1 MNTSST
7 SSPLNTNAALGK
19 SAVHA
24 AGEYGKAAGPLN
36 TDAALGKSAPLKLSL
51 DPEQLASCTACGM
64 CLPHCPT
71 YRVTGEEAASPR
83 GRLALMS
90 AVQKS
95 GVAEPSFA
103 AHMELCV
110 LCRGCET
117 ACPAGVP
124 FGHLME
130 QTREALTEQSV
141 KTKHFRQPRKF
152 FQRKTENK
160 SSKHQQKHP
169 RSSSPLWLHFGYKL
183 LPHRRLLRSAVAM
196 GAVAQRLRLAPKK
209 LNLPAI
215 PLRQGKLR
223 PSGDPSRESSSLG
236 SIIGSGKSDI
246 SEDDT
251 SRSSPSSNSNVG
263 ESDTSSG
270 NTSSDKGTV
279 WLFTGCIMDAAMR
292 DVHHASQ
299 KVIEAAGTK
308 VSFPGNKANCCGSLH
323 RHAGLAKDA
332 AKLAHR
338 TIAAFPG
345 NAPILVNSAGCGAVL
360 KDYGNILG
368 TEEARQFSSRVKDIH
383 EWLAGQPAESPL
395 AIAKSPSAPTANSD
409 TTTASDIVAPQPVE
423 EPITTPASHSSTEAS
438 KPCVAK
444 PKVAILDPCHL
455 RHAQGVH
462 NSVRDALQPFAEIA
476 ELDDQGMCCGAGGA
490 YSFTHPELAA
500 AIRNRKIEAIQRSG
514 ATQVAAANPGCI
526 LHLQK
531 PLQALGIDIIHPV
544 EIIRDHLQR

>member
-7 SSPLNTNAALGK
+7 SSPLNTALGK

-24 AGEYGKAAGPLN
+24 AGEDGKAAVPLN
-36 TDAALGKSAPLKLSL
+36 TEAALGKSAPLKLSL

-130 QTREALTEQSV
+130 QTKEALTEQSV

-160 SSKHQQKHP
+160 SQREQSHSTP
-169 RSSSPLWLHFGYKL
+169 PLWLRFGYKL

-196 GAVAQRLRLAPKK
+196 GAVAQRLHLVPKK

-223 PSGDPSRESSSLG
+223 PSSNLSREISSLG

-263 ESDTSSG
+263 KSDTSSG

-299 KVIEAAGTK
+299 KVVEATGTK

-323 RHAGLAKDA
+323 RHAGLAEDA
-332 AKLAHR
+332 IKLARR

-345 NAPILVNSAGCGAVL
+345 DSPILVNSAGCGAVL

-368 TEEARQFSSRVKDIH
+368 TEEARQFSGRVKDIH

-395 AIAKSPSAPTANSD
+395 AIAK
-409 TTTASDIVAPQPVE
+409 
-423 EPITTPASHSSTEAS
+423 H
-438 KPCVAK
+438 
-444 PKVAILDPCHL
+444 KVAILDPCHL

-462 NSVRDALQPFAEIA
+462 NSVRDALQPYAEIA

-490 YSFTHPELAA
+490 YSFTHPELAT

-531 PLQALGIDIIHPV
+531 PLQTLGIDIIHPV

>member
-1 MNTSST
+1 MSTSST
-7 SSPLNTNAALGK
+7 SSSLNTKAEAGK
-19 SAVHA
+19 
-24 AGEYGKAAGPLN
+24 P
-36 TDAALGKSAPLKLSL
+36 APLMLGL

-103 AHMELCV
+103 THMELCV

-130 QTREALTEQSV
+130 QTREALTKQSAT
-141 KTKHFRQPRKF
+141 TKP
-152 FQRKTENK
+152 
-160 SSKHQQKHP
+160 
-169 RSSSPLWLHFGYKL
+169 SSPLWLRFGYKL

-196 GAVAQRLRLAPKK
+196 GAVAQRLRLVPKK

-223 PSGDPSRESSSLG
+223 
-236 SIIGSGKSDI
+236 
-246 SEDDT
+246 
-251 SRSSPSSNSNVG
+251 
-263 ESDTSSG
+263 SSG
-270 NTSSDKGTV
+270 EPANDGDNTV

-299 KVIEAAGTK
+299 RVIEATGTK
-308 VSFPGNKANCCGSLH
+308 VGFPGNKANCCGSLH

-332 AKLAHR
+332 AKLARR
-338 TIAAFPG
+338 TMQAFPG

-360 KDYGNILG
+360 KDYDNILQ
-368 TEEARQFSSRVKDIH
+368 TAEARHFSTRIKDIH
-383 EWLAGQPAESPL
+383 EWLTEQSSAVSPAATFS
-395 AIAKSPSAPTANSD
+395 TA
-409 TTTASDIVAPQPVE
+409 AE
-423 EPITTPASHSSTEAS
+423 TPP
-438 KPCVAK
+438 KPR
-444 PKVAILDPCHL
+444 VAILDPCHL
-455 RHAQGVH
+455 RHAQGAH
-462 NSVRDALQPFAEIA
+462 NSVREALSPYAEIV

-490 YSFTHPELAA
+490 YAITHPETAI
-500 AIRNRKIEAIQRSG
+500 AIRTRKIETIQRSG
-514 ATQVAAANPGCI
+514 ATQIAAANPGCI
-526 LHLQK
+526 LHLQN
-531 PLQALGIDIIHPV
+531 PLQTLDITIAHPAK
-544 EIIRDHLQR
+544 IIATQI

>member
-1 MNTSST
+1 MNISST
-7 SSPLNTNAALGK
+7 SSSLNTDAALGK

-24 AGEYGKAAGPLN
+24 AGEYDNAAGPLN
-36 TDAALGKSAPLKLSL
+36 TDAALGKSAPLKLNL
-51 DPEQLASCTACGM
+51 NPEQLASCTACGM

-130 QTREALTEQSV
+130 QTREALAEQSV
-141 KTKHFRQPRKF
+141 KTKTSRQPRQF
-152 FQRKTENK
+152 FQRKTANK
-160 SSKHQQKHP
+160 NNEHQRERP
-169 RSSSPLWLHFGYKL
+169 NSSSPLWLRFGYKL
-183 LPHRRLLRSAVAM
+183 LPHRRLLRSAVAV
-196 GAVAQRLRLAPKK
+196 GAVAQRLRLVPKK

-223 PSGDPSRESSSLG
+223 PSGDPSRESG
-236 SIIGSGKSDI
+236 
-246 SEDDT
+246 
-251 SRSSPSSNSNVG
+251 NSNLG
-263 ESDTSSG
+263 KNEPSHISP
-270 NTSSDKGTV
+270 NSSDCAV

-292 DVHHASQ
+292 DVHRSSQ
-299 KVIEAAGTK
+299 QVIEATGAK
-308 VSFPGNKANCCGSLH
+308 VGLPSGQANCCGSLH
-323 RHAGLAKDA
+323 RHAGLTKDA
-332 AKLAHR
+332 TKLARR

-345 NAPILVNSAGCGAVL
+345 NASILVNSAGCGAVL
-360 KDYGNILG
+360 KDYGDILG
-368 TEEARQFSSRVKDIH
+368 TEEAHKFSARVKDIH
-383 EWLAGQPAESPL
+383 EWLAEHELTRVKTETS
-395 AIAKSPSAPTANSD
+395 TASKATSD
-409 TTTASDIVAPQPVE
+409 TTADSETVDPQPAAS
-423 EPITTPASHSSTEAS
+423 PSTTSASPPSTAAS
-438 KPCVAK
+438 KPLVAK
-444 PKVAILDPCHL
+444 PRVAILDPCHL
-455 RHAQGVH
+455 RHAQGKH
-462 NSVRDALQPFAEIA
+462 NSVREALQPFAEIA

-490 YSFTHPELAA
+490 YSFTHPEIAI
-500 AIRNRKIEAIQRSG
+500 AIRSRKIEAIQRSG

-531 PLQALGIDIIHPV
+531 PLQALGISIVHPV
-544 EIIRDHLQR
+544 EIISDHL

>member
-1 MNTSST
+1 M
-7 SSPLNTNAALGK
+7 
-19 SAVHA
+19 
-24 AGEYGKAAGPLN
+24 
-36 TDAALGKSAPLKLSL
+36 
-51 DPEQLASCTACGM
+51 
-64 CLPHCPT
+64 
-71 YRVTGEEAASPR
+71 
-83 GRLALMS
+83 MS

-103 AHMELCV
+103 SHMELCV

-141 KTKHFRQPRKF
+141 NTKPFRQPRKF
-152 FQRKTENK
+152 FQRKTENERT
-160 SSKHQQKHP
+160 KHQQKQTH
-169 RSSSPLWLHFGYKL
+169 SSSPIWLRFGYKL

-196 GAVAQRLRLAPKK
+196 GAVAQRLRLVPKK

-223 PSGDPSRESSSLG
+223 PSGNPSRKSSRPNST
-236 SIIGSGKSDI
+236 IGSGNNNIGKSDP
-246 SEDDT
+246 
-251 SRSSPSSNSNVG
+251 SRSSP
-263 ESDTSSG
+263 
-270 NTSSDKGTV
+270 SSDKGTV

-299 KVIEAAGTK
+299 KVLEATGTK
-308 VSFPGNKANCCGSLH
+308 VSFPNSKANCCGSLH

-332 AKLAHR
+332 AKLARR
-338 TIAAFPG
+338 TITAFPG
-345 NAPILVNSAGCGAVL
+345 DAPILVNSAGCGAVL
-360 KDYGNILG
+360 KDYGNTLQ
-368 TEEARQFSSRVKDIH
+368 TEEARKFSSRVKDIH
-383 EWLAGQPAESPL
+383 EWLSGHELPQVMTETSTASTVTSDVATASETVASQPAASP
-395 AIAKSPSAPTANSD
+395 AN
-409 TTTASDIVAPQPVE
+409 TTAL
-423 EPITTPASHSSTEAS
+423 HSSTAAS
-438 KPCVAK
+438 KPYVTK
-444 PKVAILDPCHL
+444 PKVAVLDPCHL

-462 NSVRDALQPFAEIA
+462 NSVRETLQPYAEIA

-490 YSFTHPELAA
+490 YSFTHPDVAT

-531 PLQALGIDIIHPV
+531 PLQALGISIIHPV
-544 EIIRDHLQR
+544 EIIGDHI

>member
-1 MNTSST
+1 MSISST
-7 SSPLNTNAALGK
+7 SSPRK
-19 SAVHA
+19 Q
-24 AGEYGKAAGPLN
+24 GKAANPKARGEDARDIFSTLN
-36 TDAALGKSAPLKLSL
+36 TKPETGKSAPLTLSL

-130 QTREALTEQSV
+130 QTREALTEQPV
-141 KTKHFRQPRKF
+141 KTKPSRRPRKF

-160 SSKHQQKHP
+160 LQRERHP
-169 RSSSPLWLHFGYKL
+169 SFSPLWLRVGYKL

-196 GAVAQRLRLAPKK
+196 GAVAQRLRLVPKK
-209 LNLPAI
+209 LNLPTL

-223 PSGDPSRESSSLG
+223 PSGDPSR
-236 SIIGSGKSDI
+236 
-246 SEDDT
+246 
-251 SRSSPSSNSNVG
+251 SSPNSTIGKGNSNIG
-263 ESDTSSG
+263 ESDPSSSNLESG
-270 NTSSDKGTV
+270 SSSIDSDKGTV

-299 KVIEAAGTK
+299 KVIEATGTK
-308 VSFPGNKANCCGSLH
+308 VGFPDSQANCCGSLH
-323 RHAGLAKDA
+323 RHAGLTKDA
-332 AKLAHR
+332 AKLARR

-360 KDYGNILG
+360 KDYGNILR
-368 TEEARQFSSRVKDIH
+368 TEEARHFSTRIKDIH
-383 EWLAGQPAESPL
+383 EWLAAQP
-395 AIAKSPSAPTANSD
+395 
-409 TTTASDIVAPQPVE
+409 
-423 EPITTPASHSSTEAS
+423 SSTVDP
-438 KPCVAK
+438 KPFSTK
-444 PKVAILDPCHL
+444 PRVAILDPCHL
-455 RHAQGVH
+455 RHAQGNH
-462 NSVRDALQPFAEIA
+462 NSVREALRPYAEII

-490 YSFTHPELAA
+490 YSLTHPEIAT
-500 AIRNRKIEAIQRSG
+500 AIRTRKIEAIQRSG
-514 ATQVAAANPGCI
+514 ATQIAAANPGCI
-526 LHLQK
+526 LHLQN
-531 PLQALGIDIIHPV
+531 PLQALGISIVHPIKIIKDQMA
-544 EIIRDHLQR
+544 ELSGGGSGI

>member
-1 MNTSST
+1 MTTSST
-7 SSPLNTNAALGK
+7 SSSLD
-19 SAVHA
+19 
-24 AGEYGKAAGPLN
+24 
-36 TDAALGKSAPLKLSL
+36 TDAALGKSAPLKLGL

-141 KTKHFRQPRKF
+141 KTKPSRRPRKF
-152 FQRKTENK
+152 FQRETKNK
-160 SSKHQQKHP
+160 RQRERP
-169 RSSSPLWLHFGYKL
+169 RSSSPLWLRVGYKL

-196 GAVAQRLRLAPKK
+196 GAVAQRLRLVPKK
-209 LNLPAI
+209 LNLPVI

-223 PSGDPSRESSSLG
+223 PSGNP
-236 SIIGSGKSDI
+236 
-246 SEDDT
+246 
-251 SRSSPSSNSNVG
+251 SRSSPSSSIGNSNAG
-263 ESDTSSG
+263 ESDLSRS
-270 NTSSDKGTV
+270 NTSSDSSSIGSDSSSIGSDKGAV
-279 WLFTGCIMDAAMR
+279 WLFTGCIMDAVMR

-299 KVIEAAGTK
+299 KVIEATGARVG
-308 VSFPGNKANCCGSLH
+308 FPSGQANCCGSLH

-332 AKLAHR
+332 AKLASR

-345 NAPILVNSAGCGAVL
+345 DAPILVNSAGCGAVL
-360 KDYGNILG
+360 KDYGNILQI
-368 TEEARQFSSRVKDIH
+368 EEARKFSSRVKDIH
-383 EWLAGQPAESPL
+383 EWLAEQQVYLLSAATKAS
-395 AIAKSPSAPTANSD
+395 IAATTTLDTA
-409 TTTASDIVAPQPVE
+409 TASDIVAPQPAAA
-423 EPITTPASHSSTEAS
+423 PATTSASPPSTAAP
-438 KPCVAK
+438 KPT
-444 PKVAILDPCHL
+444 VAILDPCHL

-462 NSVRDALQPFAEIA
+462 NSVRETLRPYAEIV

-490 YSFTHPELAA
+490 YSLTHPEIAT
-500 AIRNRKIEAIQRSG
+500 AIRTRKIEAIQRSG
-514 ATQVAAANPGCI
+514 ANQIAAANPGCI
-526 LHLQK
+526 LHLQN
-531 PLQALGIDIIHPV
+531 PLKTLGITITHPAKIIN
-544 EIIRDHLQR
+544 DHL

>member
-1 MNTSST
+1 MTTSST
-7 SSPLNTNAALGK
+7 SSPLNTKAEAGK
-19 SAVHA
+19 
-24 AGEYGKAAGPLN
+24 P
-36 TDAALGKSAPLKLSL
+36 APLKLSL

-103 AHMELCV
+103 SHMELCV

-141 KTKHFRQPRKF
+141 NTKPLRPPRKF
-152 FQRKTENK
+152 FQRKTENQHNEQQPERSH
-160 SSKHQQKHP
+160 SSA
-169 RSSSPLWLHFGYKL
+169 PLWLRFGYKL
-183 LPHRRLLRSAVAM
+183 LHHRRLLRSAVAM
-196 GAVAQRLRLAPKK
+196 GAVAQRLHLMPKK
-209 LNLPAI
+209 LNLSAI
-215 PLRQGKLR
+215 PFRQGKLR
-223 PSGDPSRESSSLG
+223 PSGNPSRESSRPS
-236 SIIGSGKSDI
+236 STIGSGNNNIGKSDL
-246 SEDDT
+246 SHRNT
-251 SRSSPSSNSNVG
+251 NSN
-263 ESDTSSG
+263 
-270 NTSSDKGTV
+270 KGTA
-279 WLFTGCIMDAAMR
+279 WLFTGCIMDATMR

-299 KVIEAAGTK
+299 KVLEATGTK

-332 AKLAHR
+332 AKLARR

-345 NAPILVNSAGCGAVL
+345 DAPILVNSAGCGAVL
-360 KDYGNILG
+360 KDYGNTLQ
-368 TEEARQFSSRVKDIH
+368 TEEARKFSSRVKDIH
-383 EWLAGQPAESPL
+383 EWLAEHELPQAMTETS
-395 AIAKSPSAPTANSD
+395 TASTITSD
-409 TTTASDIVAPQPVE
+409 VATASDTVAPKPTAS
-423 EPITTPASHSSTEAS
+423 PAATPASHSITAPPKSN
-438 KPCVAK
+438 VAK

-462 NSVRDALQPFAEIA
+462 NSVREALTPFAEIA

-490 YSFTHPELAA
+490 YSFTHPELAI

-531 PLQALGIDIIHPV
+531 PLQALGISIIHPV
-544 EIIRDHLQR
+544 EIINDHLQR

>member
-7 SSPLNTNAALGK
+7 SSPLNTDTAM
-19 SAVHA
+19 
-24 AGEYGKAAGPLN
+24 
-36 TDAALGKSAPLKLSL
+36 GKSAPLKLSL

-103 AHMELCV
+103 SHMELCV

-141 KTKHFRQPRKF
+141 NTKPFRQPRKF
-152 FQRKTENK
+152 FQRKTENERT
-160 SSKHQQKHP
+160 KHQQKQTH
-169 RSSSPLWLHFGYKL
+169 SSSPIWLRFGYKL

-196 GAVAQRLRLAPKK
+196 GAVAQGLRLVPKK

-223 PSGDPSRESSSLG
+223 PSGNPSRESSRPNST
-236 SIIGSGKSDI
+236 IGSGNNNIGKSDP
-246 SEDDT
+246 
-251 SRSSPSSNSNVG
+251 SRR
-263 ESDTSSG
+263 
-270 NTSSDKGTV
+270 NTNSDKGTV
-279 WLFTGCIMDAAMR
+279 WLFTGCIMDATMR

-299 KVIEAAGTK
+299 QVIEATGAK
-308 VSFPGNKANCCGSLH
+308 VGFPNGKANCCGSLH
-323 RHAGLAKDA
+323 RHAGLAEDA
-332 AKLAHR
+332 IKLARR

-345 NAPILVNSAGCGAVL
+345 DSPILVNSAGCGAVL
-360 KDYGNILG
+360 KDYGNTLQ
-368 TEEARQFSSRVKDIH
+368 TEESRKFSSRVKDIH
-383 EWLAGQPAESPL
+383 EWLAEQQVESLSAILDTTTPSETVASQPVAAPTATPDTATTSGTVTPQPAE
-395 AIAKSPSAPTANSD
+395 
-409 TTTASDIVAPQPVE
+409 
-423 EPITTPASHSSTEAS
+423 EPATTPASHSITAPP

-462 NSVRDALQPFAEIA
+462 NSVREALQPYAEIA

-490 YSFTHPELAA
+490 YSFTHPELAT

-544 EIIRDHLQR
+544 EIISDHL

>member
-7 SSPLNTNAALGK
+7 SSPLNTN
-19 SAVHA
+19 
-24 AGEYGKAAGPLN
+24 
-36 TDAALGKSAPLKLSL
+36 TALGKSAPLKLSL

-103 AHMELCV
+103 SHMELCV

-130 QTREALTEQSV
+130 QTREALAEQSK
-141 KTKHFRQPRKF
+141 KTKPFRQPRKF
-152 FQRKTENK
+152 FQRKTENQHNEQQPERSH
-160 SSKHQQKHP
+160 SSA
-169 RSSSPLWLHFGYKL
+169 PLWLRIGYKL

-196 GAVAQRLRLAPKK
+196 GAVAQRLRLVPKK

-215 PLRQGKLR
+215 PLRQSKLR
-223 PSGDPSRESSSLG
+223 PSG
-236 SIIGSGKSDI
+236 
-246 SEDDT
+246 
-251 SRSSPSSNSNVG
+251 
-263 ESDTSSG
+263 
-270 NTSSDKGTV
+270 NTNSDKGTV

-299 KVIEAAGTK
+299 KVVEATGAK

-332 AKLAHR
+332 AKLARR

-360 KDYGNILG
+360 KDYGNILQ
-368 TEEARQFSSRVKDIH
+368 TEEAHKFSSRVKDIH
-383 EWLAGQPAESPL
+383 EWLAL
-395 AIAKSPSAPTANSD
+395 HKSPQVN
-409 TTTASDIVAPQPVE
+409 
-423 EPITTPASHSSTEAS
+423 TEDS
-438 KPCVAK
+438 

-462 NSVRDALQPFAEIA
+462 NSVREALRPFAEIA

-490 YSFTHPELAA
+490 YSFTHPEVAT

-531 PLQALGIDIIHPV
+531 PLQALGISIAHPT
-544 EIIRDHLQR
+544 EIINRNF

>member
-1 MNTSST
+1 MSTSST
-7 SSPLNTNAALGK
+7 SSPLNTDAALGK

-24 AGEYGKAAGPLN
+24 AGEHGNAAGPLN

-103 AHMELCV
+103 SHMELCV

-130 QTREALTEQSV
+130 QTREALAKQPV
-141 KTKHFRQPRKF
+141 KTKPFRQRLKV
-152 FQRKTENK
+152 FQRKTENERT
-160 SSKHQQKHP
+160 KHQQKQTH
-169 RSSSPLWLHFGYKL
+169 SSSPIWLRIGYKL
-183 LPHRRLLRSAVAM
+183 LHHRRLLRSAVAM
-196 GAVAQRLRLAPKK
+196 GAVAQRLRLVPKK

-215 PLRQGKLR
+215 PIRQGKLC
-223 PSGDPSRESSSLG
+223 PSGNPSRESSRPS
-236 SIIGSGKSDI
+236 STIGSGNNNIGKSD
-246 SEDDT
+246 
-251 SRSSPSSNSNVG
+251 PSHR
-263 ESDTSSG
+263 
-270 NTSSDKGTV
+270 NTNSDKGTV

-299 KVIEAAGTK
+299 KVVEATGAK
-308 VSFPGNKANCCGSLH
+308 VGFPNSKANCCGSLH
-323 RHAGLAKDA
+323 RHAGLAEDA
-332 AKLAHR
+332 IKLARR

-345 NAPILVNSAGCGAVL
+345 DSPILVNSAGCGAVL

-368 TEEARQFSSRVKDIH
+368 TEEARKFSSRVKDIH
-383 EWLAGQPAESPL
+383 EWLAEQPAESP
-395 AIAKSPSAPTANSD
+395 S
-409 TTTASDIVAPQPVE
+409 V
-423 EPITTPASHSSTEAS
+423 
-438 KPCVAK
+438 VAK

-462 NSVRDALQPFAEIA
+462 NSVREALQSYAEIA

-490 YSFTHPELAA
+490 YSFTHPEVAA

-531 PLQALGIDIIHPV
+531 PLQALGISIIHPV
-544 EIIRDHLQR
+544 EIINDHI

>member
-1 MNTSST
+1 MNISST
-7 SSPLNTNAALGK
+7 SSPLNTDAALGK

-24 AGEYGKAAGPLN
+24 AGEYSKAAGPLN
-36 TDAALGKSAPLKLSL
+36 TNTALGKSAPLKLSL

-103 AHMELCV
+103 SHMELCV

-130 QTREALTEQSV
+130 QTREALTEQQV
-141 KTKHFRQPRKF
+141 KTKPLRQPRKF
-152 FQRKTENK
+152 FQRKTENER
-160 SSKHQQKHP
+160 SKHQQKQPH
-169 RSSSPLWLHFGYKL
+169 SSAPLWLRFGYKL
-183 LPHRRLLRSAVAM
+183 LPHRRLLRSAVAI
-196 GAVAQRLRLAPKK
+196 GAVAQRLHLMPKK

-215 PLRQGKLR
+215 PFRQGKLR
-223 PSGDPSRESSSLG
+223 PSGDS
-236 SIIGSGKSDI
+236 
-246 SEDDT
+246 
-251 SRSSPSSNSNVG
+251 
-263 ESDTSSG
+263 
-270 NTSSDKGTV
+270 SSDKGTV

-299 KVIEAAGTK
+299 QVIETTGAK

-345 NAPILVNSAGCGAVL
+345 DAPILVNSAGCGAVL
-360 KDYGNILG
+360 KDYGNILQ
-368 TEEARQFSSRVKDIH
+368 TEEARKFSSRVKDIH
-383 EWLAGQPAESPL
+383 EWLAEQPAESPL
-395 AIAKSPSAPTANSD
+395 ATLDATTPSETVASQPAAAPTATPD
-409 TTTASDIVAPQPVE
+409 TATASETVASQPAAS
-423 EPITTPASHSSTEAS
+423 PANTTASHSSTAAS
-438 KPCVAK
+438 KSNVAK

-462 NSVRDALQPFAEIA
+462 NSVREALQSYAEIA

-490 YSFTHPELAA
+490 YSFTHPEVAA

-531 PLQALGIDIIHPV
+531 PLQALGISIIHPV
-544 EIIRDHLQR
+544 EIINDHI

>member
-1 MNTSST
+1 MSTSST
-7 SSPLNTNAALGK
+7 PSSLNTDAALGK

-51 DPEQLASCTACGM
+51 NPEQLASCTACGM

-141 KTKHFRQPRKF
+141 KAKPFRQPRKF
-152 FQRKTENK
+152 FQRKTANK
-160 SSKHQQKHP
+160 NNEHQRERPH
-169 RSSSPLWLHFGYKL
+169 SSPTLWLRFGYKL
-183 LPHRRLLRSAVAM
+183 LPHRKLLRSAVAV
-196 GAVAQRLRLAPKK
+196 GAVAQRLRLVPKK

-215 PLRQGKLR
+215 PFRQGKLR
-223 PSGDPSRESSSLG
+223 PSGDPSRESN
-236 SIIGSGKSDI
+236 SIGHSNTSI
-246 SEDDT
+246 S
-251 SRSSPSSNSNVG
+251 NLG
-263 ESDTSSG
+263 ESYPGHSNIG
-270 NTSSDKGTV
+270 RDKGTV

-299 KVIEAAGTK
+299 KVIEATGAK
-308 VSFPGNKANCCGSLH
+308 VGFPGSQANCCGSLH
-323 RHAGLAKDA
+323 RHAGLAKEA
-332 AKLAHR
+332 AKLARR
-338 TIAAFPG
+338 TIAAFPS

-360 KDYGNILG
+360 KDYGNILQ
-368 TEEARQFSSRVKDIH
+368 TEEARKFSSRVKDIH
-383 EWLAGQPAESPL
+383 EWLAEQQVESPL
-395 AIAKSPSAPTANSD
+395 VMAKAPSASTATSNVTTNSE
-409 TTTASDIVAPQPVE
+409 TATSKPAE
-423 EPITTPASHSSTEAS
+423 EPATTSASPTSTAAS
-438 KPCVAK
+438 KPL
-444 PKVAILDPCHL
+444 VAILDPCHL
-455 RHAQGVH
+455 RHAQGAH
-462 NSVRDALQPFAEIA
+462 NSVREALQPFAEIA

-490 YSFTHPELAA
+490 YSFTHPEVAT
-500 AIRNRKIEAIQRSG
+500 AIRSRKIEAIQRSG
-514 ATQVAAANPGCI
+514 ASQVAAANPGCI
-526 LHLQK
+526 LHLRE
-531 PLQALGIDIIHPV
+531 PLQTLGISIVHPV
-544 EIIRDHLQR
+544 EIINDHL

>member
-1 MNTSST
+1 MSNSST
-7 SSPLNTNAALGK
+7 SSPLNTDAALGK

-24 AGEYGKAAGPLN
+24 AGEYGKSADPLN
-36 TDAALGKSAPLKLSL
+36 TNTAMGKSAPLKLSL

-103 AHMELCV
+103 SHMELCV

-124 FGHLME
+124 FGNLME

-141 KTKHFRQPRKF
+141 KTKPSRQPRKF
-152 FQRKTENK
+152 FQREGENE
-160 SSKHQQKHP
+160 HNEQQP
-169 RSSSPLWLHFGYKL
+169 ERSRSSAPLWLRFGYKL

-196 GAVAQRLRLAPKK
+196 GAVAQRLRLMPKK

-215 PLRQGKLR
+215 PFRQGKLR
-223 PSGDPSRESSSLG
+223 PSGNPSRESSSLG
-236 SIIGSGKSDI
+236 STTGSGNNIGKSD
-246 SEDDT
+246 
-251 SRSSPSSNSNVG
+251 PSHRNTNSNKV
-263 ESDTSSG
+263 
-270 NTSSDKGTV
+270 TV

-299 KVIEAAGTK
+299 KVLEATGTK

-360 KDYGNILG
+360 KDYGNILQ
-368 TEEARQFSSRVKDIH
+368 TEEARQFSNRVKDIH
-383 EWLAGQPAESPL
+383 EWLAEQPADSPP
-395 AIAKSPSAPTANSD
+395 AMTESPSASTATPDAATNSE
-409 TTTASDIVAPQPVE
+409 TATSQPATS
-423 EPITTPASHSSTEAS
+423 PATTPASHSITAPP
-438 KPCVAK
+438 KPYVAK

-462 NSVRDALQPFAEIA
+462 NSVREALQPYAEIA
-476 ELDDQGMCCGAGGA
+476 ELDDQSMCCGAGGA
-490 YSFTHPELAA
+490 YSFTHPEVAT

-531 PLQALGIDIIHPV
+531 PLQAQGISIIHPV
-544 EIIRDHLQR
+544 EIISRQLHDI

>member
-1 MNTSST
+1 M
-7 SSPLNTNAALGK
+7 
-19 SAVHA
+19 
-24 AGEYGKAAGPLN
+24 
-36 TDAALGKSAPLKLSL
+36 KLSL

-103 AHMELCV
+103 SHMELCV

-141 KTKHFRQPRKF
+141 NTKPLRQPRKF
-152 FQRKTENK
+152 FQRKAENER
-160 SSKHQQKHP
+160 SKHQQKQPH
-169 RSSSPLWLHFGYKL
+169 STSPLWLRFGYKL

-196 GAVAQRLRLAPKK
+196 GAVAQRLRLVPKK

-215 PLRQGKLR
+215 PLRQSKLR
-223 PSGDPSRESSSLG
+223 PSGD
-236 SIIGSGKSDI
+236 
-246 SEDDT
+246 
-251 SRSSPSSNSNVG
+251 SSPSNS
-263 ESDTSSG
+263 SSG
-270 NTSSDKGTV
+270 NNTV

-299 KVIEAAGTK
+299 KVLEATGTK
-308 VSFPGNKANCCGSLH
+308 VSFPSNKANCCGSLH

-332 AKLAHR
+332 ARLARR

-345 NAPILVNSAGCGAVL
+345 DAPILVNSAGCGAVL

-368 TEEARQFSSRVKDIH
+368 TEEARKFSSRVKDIH
-383 EWLAGQPAESPL
+383 EWLADQPAESSHTMTG
-395 AIAKSPSAPTANSD
+395 SPSAPTAISNATITSD
-409 TTTASDIVAPQPVE
+409 TVAPKPTASPAA
-423 EPITTPASHSSTEAS
+423 TPASHSSTAAS
-438 KPCVAK
+438 KPYVTK
-444 PKVAILDPCHL
+444 PKVAVLDPCHL

-462 NSVRDALQPFAEIA
+462 NSVREALQPYAEIA
-476 ELDDQGMCCGAGGA
+476 ELDDQGICCGAGGA
-490 YSFTHPELAA
+490 YSFTHPEVAI

-531 PLQALGIDIIHPV
+531 PLQTLGISIIHPV
-544 EIIRDHLQR
+544 EIISDHLQR

>member
-7 SSPLNTNAALGK
+7 SSPLNTNTALGK

-103 AHMELCV
+103 SHMELCV

-130 QTREALTEQSV
+130 QTREALAEQQV
-141 KTKHFRQPRKF
+141 KTKPFRQPRKF
-152 FQRKTENK
+152 FQRKTENER
-160 SSKHQQKHP
+160 SKHQQKQPH
-169 RSSSPLWLHFGYKL
+169 SSSPLWLRFGYKL

-196 GAVAQRLRLAPKK
+196 GAVAQGLRLMPKK

-223 PSGDPSRESSSLG
+223 PSGNLNRKSSRPSST
-236 SIIGSGKSDI
+236 IGSGNNIGKSD
-246 SEDDT
+246 
-251 SRSSPSSNSNVG
+251 PSHR
-263 ESDTSSG
+263 
-270 NTSSDKGTV
+270 NTNSDKGTV
-279 WLFTGCIMDAAMR
+279 WLFTGCIMDATMR

-299 KVIEAAGTK
+299 QVIETTGAK

-323 RHAGLAKDA
+323 RHAGLAEDA
-332 AKLAHR
+332 IKLARR

-345 NAPILVNSAGCGAVL
+345 DAPILVNSAGCGAVL
-360 KDYGNILG
+360 KDYGNTLQ
-368 TEEARQFSSRVKDIH
+368 TEEARKFSSRVKDIH
-383 EWLAGQPAESPL
+383 EWLAEQPAESP
-395 AIAKSPSAPTANSD
+395 SVVT
-409 TTTASDIVAPQPVE
+409 
-423 EPITTPASHSSTEAS
+423 
-438 KPCVAK
+438 K

-462 NSVRDALQPFAEIA
+462 NSVREALQPYAEIA

-490 YSFTHPELAA
+490 YSFTHPDVAT

-544 EIIRDHLQR
+544 EIINDHIQR

>member
-1 MNTSST
+1 MTTSST
-7 SSPLNTNAALGK
+7 SSSLNTKAEAGK
-19 SAVHA
+19 
-24 AGEYGKAAGPLN
+24 P
-36 TDAALGKSAPLKLSL
+36 APLTLGL

-130 QTREALTEQSV
+130 QTREALSEQSV
-141 KTKHFRQPRKF
+141 KTKPSRRPRKF
-152 FQRKTENK
+152 FQRKIGNK
-160 SSKHQQKHP
+160 RQRERP
-169 RSSSPLWLHFGYKL
+169 RSSSPLWLRFGYKL

-196 GAVAQRLRLAPKK
+196 GAAAQHLRLVPKK

-223 PSGDPSRESSSLG
+223 PSGNP
-236 SIIGSGKSDI
+236 
-246 SEDDT
+246 
-251 SRSSPSSNSNVG
+251 SRSSPSSTIGNSNAG
-263 ESDTSSG
+263 ESNPSRS
-270 NTSSDKGTV
+270 NTSSDSSGIGSDMGTV

-292 DVHHASQ
+292 DVHLASQ
-299 KVIEAAGTK
+299 RVLEATGTK
-308 VSFPGNKANCCGSLH
+308 VGFPGNKANCCGSLH

-332 AKLAHR
+332 AKLARR
-338 TIAAFPG
+338 TMQAFPG

-360 KDYGNILG
+360 KDYGNILQ
-368 TEEARQFSSRVKDIH
+368 TAEARHFSTRIKDIH
-383 EWLAGQPAESPL
+383 EWLAEQLIKLSP
-395 AIAKSPSAPTANSD
+395 IA
-409 TTTASDIVAPQPVE
+409 
-423 EPITTPASHSSTEAS
+423 TEAS
-438 KPCVAK
+438 PK

-455 RHAQGVH
+455 RHAQGIH
-462 NSVRDALQPFAEIA
+462 NSVREALQPCAEII

-490 YSFTHPELAA
+490 YSLTHPEIAT
-500 AIRNRKIEAIQRSG
+500 AIRTRKIEAIQRSG
-514 ATQVAAANPGCI
+514 ATQIAAANPGCI
-526 LHLQK
+526 LHLQN
-531 PLQALGIDIIHPV
+531 PLQALGITITHPAKIIANQ
-544 EIIRDHLQR
+544 I

>member
-7 SSPLNTNAALGK
+7 SSPLNTALGK

-24 AGEYGKAAGPLN
+24 AGEDGKAAVPLN
-36 TDAALGKSAPLKLSL
+36 TEAALGKSAPLKLSL

-130 QTREALTEQSV
+130 QTKEALTEQSV

-160 SSKHQQKHP
+160 SQREQSHSTP
-169 RSSSPLWLHFGYKL
+169 PLWLRFGYKL

-196 GAVAQRLRLAPKK
+196 GAVAQRLHLVPKK

-223 PSGDPSRESSSLG
+223 PSSNPSRESSSLG
-236 SIIGSGKSDI
+236 STIGSSKSDI

-251 SRSSPSSNSNVG
+251 SRSSPSSNR
-263 ESDTSSG
+263 
-270 NTSSDKGTV
+270 GTV
-279 WLFTGCIMDAAMR
+279 WLFTGCIMDAVKR

-308 VSFPGNKANCCGSLH
+308 VSFPDNKANCCGSLH

-332 AKLAHR
+332 AKLANR
-338 TIAAFPG
+338 TMAAFPG
-345 NAPILVNSAGCGAVL
+345 NASILVNSAGCGAML
-360 KDYGNILG
+360 KDYGNIIQ

-383 EWLAGQPAESPL
+383 EWLAEHLADSPPAMPETS
-395 AIAKSPSAPTANSD
+395 AAPTATPDAATNSD
-409 TTTASDIVAPQPVE
+409 TATPQPSVAS
-423 EPITTPASHSSTEAS
+423 PAKTPASHSSTEAS

-462 NSVRDALQPFAEIA
+462 NSVRDALHPYAEIA

-490 YSFTHPELAA
+490 YSFTHPDIAT

>member
-1 MNTSST
+1 
-7 SSPLNTNAALGK
+7 
-19 SAVHA
+19 
-24 AGEYGKAAGPLN
+24 
-36 TDAALGKSAPLKLSL
+36 
-51 DPEQLASCTACGM
+51 
-64 CLPHCPT
+64 
-71 YRVTGEEAASPR
+71 
-83 GRLALMS
+83 
-90 AVQKS
+90 
-95 GVAEPSFA
+95 
-103 AHMELCV
+103 
-110 LCRGCET
+110 
-117 ACPAGVP
+117 
-124 FGHLME
+124 
-130 QTREALTEQSV
+130 
-141 KTKHFRQPRKF
+141 
-152 FQRKTENK
+152 
-160 SSKHQQKHP
+160 
-169 RSSSPLWLHFGYKL
+169 
-183 LPHRRLLRSAVAM
+183 M

-223 PSGDPSRESSSLG
+223 PSSSPSRESSSLG

-246 SEDDT
+246 GEGD
-251 SRSSPSSNSNVG
+251 PSHSNTNSH
-263 ESDTSSG
+263 
-270 NTSSDKGTV
+270 KGTV

-383 EWLAGQPAESPL
+383 EWLAGHPAESPPAMTESL
-395 AIAKSPSAPTANSD
+395 SVSTATPDVATNSD
-409 TTTASDIVAPQPVE
+409 TATPQPSVAS
-423 EPITTPASHSSTEAS
+423 PAKTPASHSNTATA
-438 KPCVAK
+438 KPNVAK

-462 NSVRDALQPFAEIA
+462 NSVREALQPYAEIA

-490 YSFTHPELAA
+490 YSFTHPDIAT

-544 EIIRDHLQR
+544 EIISDHL

>member
-1 MNTSST
+1 MSTSST
-7 SSPLNTNAALGK
+7 SSSLNTKAEAGK
-19 SAVHA
+19 
-24 AGEYGKAAGPLN
+24 P
-36 TDAALGKSAPLKLSL
+36 APLMLGL

-103 AHMELCV
+103 THMELCV

-130 QTREALTEQSV
+130 QTREALTKQSV
-141 KTKHFRQPRKF
+141 TTKPSWRPHKF

-160 SSKHQQKHP
+160 RQRERP
-169 RSSSPLWLHFGYKL
+169 RSSSPLWLRFGYKL
-183 LPHRRLLRSAVAM
+183 LPHRRLLRSAVAV
-196 GAVAQRLRLAPKK
+196 GAVAQRLRLVPKK
-209 LNLPAI
+209 LNLPTI

-223 PSGDPSRESSSLG
+223 PSGDPSSSLG
-236 SIIGSGKSDI
+236 STIGNSNIGKSDP
-246 SEDDT
+246 
-251 SRSSPSSNSNVG
+251 SRSNTGNNSSSIG
-263 ESDTSSG
+263 
-270 NTSSDKGTV
+270 SDKGTV

-299 KVIEAAGTK
+299 KVIEATGAK
-308 VSFPGNKANCCGSLH
+308 VDFPNRQANCCGSLH

-332 AKLAHR
+332 AKLARR

-345 NAPILVNSAGCGAVL
+345 NSPILVNSAGCGAVL

-368 TEEARQFSSRVKDIH
+368 TEAARHFSTRIKDIH
-383 EWLAGQPAESPL
+383 EWLTEHELPLVATEVSP
-395 AIAKSPSAPTANSD
+395 
-409 TTTASDIVAPQPVE
+409 
-423 EPITTPASHSSTEAS
+423 
-438 KPCVAK
+438 KPR
-444 PKVAILDPCHL
+444 VAILDPCHL
-455 RHAQGVH
+455 RHAQGAH
-462 NSVRDALQPFAEIA
+462 NSVRETLSPYAEIV

-490 YSFTHPELAA
+490 YSLTHPEIAT
-500 AIRNRKIEAIQRSG
+500 AIRTRKIEAIQRSG
-514 ATQVAAANPGCI
+514 ATQIAAANPGCI
-526 LHLQK
+526 LHLQN
-531 PLQALGIDIIHPV
+531 
-544 EIIRDHLQR
+544 HLQTLDITIAHPAKIIANQI

>member
-1 MNTSST
+1 MTTSST
-7 SSPLNTNAALGK
+7 SSPLNTN
-19 SAVHA
+19 
-24 AGEYGKAAGPLN
+24 
-36 TDAALGKSAPLKLSL
+36 TALGKSAPLKLSL

-103 AHMELCV
+103 SHMELCV

-141 KTKHFRQPRKF
+141 NTKPLRPPRKF
-152 FQRKTENK
+152 FQRKTENQHNEQQPERSH
-160 SSKHQQKHP
+160 SSA
-169 RSSSPLWLHFGYKL
+169 PLWLRFGYKL
-183 LPHRRLLRSAVAM
+183 LHHRRLLRSAVAM
-196 GAVAQRLRLAPKK
+196 GAVAQRLRLVPKK

-223 PSGDPSRESSSLG
+223 PSGNPSRE
-236 SIIGSGKSDI
+236 
-246 SEDDT
+246 
-251 SRSSPSSNSNVG
+251 
-263 ESDTSSG
+263 
-270 NTSSDKGTV
+270 KGTV
-279 WLFTGCIMDAAMR
+279 WLFTGCIMDATMR

-299 KVIEAAGTK
+299 KVIEATGAK
-308 VSFPGNKANCCGSLH
+308 VGFPNSKANCCGSLH

-332 AKLAHR
+332 AKLARH
-338 TIAAFPG
+338 TMQAFPG
-345 NAPILVNSAGCGAVL
+345 HAPILVNSAGCGAVL
-360 KDYGNILG
+360 KDYGNILQ
-368 TEEARQFSSRVKDIH
+368 TEEAHKFSSRVKDIH
-383 EWLAGQPAESPL
+383 EWLADQPAESPL
-395 AIAKSPSAPTANSD
+395 ATLDTTTTSETVASLPAAAPTATPDATITSD
-409 TTTASDIVAPQPVE
+409 TFAPQP
-423 EPITTPASHSSTEAS
+423 PASPATTPASHSITAPP
-438 KPCVAK
+438 KTYVAK

-462 NSVRDALQPFAEIA
+462 NSVREALQPYAEIA

-490 YSFTHPELAA
+490 YSFTHPELAT

-526 LHLQK
+526 LHLQN
-531 PLQALGIDIIHPV
+531 PLQALGISITQPT
-544 EIIRDHLQR
+544 EIIANQI

>member
-1 MNTSST
+1 MTTGST
-7 SSPLNTNAALGK
+7 SSSLNTKAETGK
-19 SAVHA
+19 
-24 AGEYGKAAGPLN
+24 P
-36 TDAALGKSAPLKLSL
+36 APLTLGL

-141 KTKHFRQPRKF
+141 KTKP
-152 FQRKTENK
+152 
-160 SSKHQQKHP
+160 
-169 RSSSPLWLHFGYKL
+169 SSPLWLRFGYKL

-196 GAVAQRLRLAPKK
+196 GVFAQRLRLVPKK

-223 PSGDPSRESSSLG
+223 PSGDPSR
-236 SIIGSGKSDI
+236 
-246 SEDDT
+246 
-251 SRSSPSSNSNVG
+251 SSPSSSIG
-263 ESDTSSG
+263 SDM
-270 NTSSDKGTV
+270 GTV

-292 DVHHASQ
+292 DVHLASQ
-299 KVIEAAGTK
+299 RVIEAAGTK
-308 VSFPGNKANCCGSLH
+308 VGFPGNKANCCGSLH

-332 AKLAHR
+332 AKLARR
-338 TIAAFPG
+338 TMQAFPG

-360 KDYGNILG
+360 KDYGNILQ
-368 TEEARQFSSRVKDIH
+368 TAEARHFSTRIKDIH
-383 EWLAGQPAESPL
+383 EWLAEQLIKLSP
-395 AIAKSPSAPTANSD
+395 IA
-409 TTTASDIVAPQPVE
+409 
-423 EPITTPASHSSTEAS
+423 TEAS
-438 KPCVAK
+438 PK

-455 RHAQGVH
+455 RHAQGIH
-462 NSVRDALQPFAEIA
+462 NSVREALQPCAEII

-490 YSFTHPELAA
+490 YSLTHPEIAA
-500 AIRNRKIEAIQRSG
+500 AIRTRKIEAIQRSG
-514 ATQVAAANPGCI
+514 ANQIAAANPGCI
-526 LHLQK
+526 LHLQN
-531 PLQALGIDIIHPV
+531 PLKTLGITITHPAKIIAKQMA
-544 EIIRDHLQR
+544 ELSGGGSGI

>member
-7 SSPLNTNAALGK
+7 SSPLNTN
-19 SAVHA
+19 
-24 AGEYGKAAGPLN
+24 
-36 TDAALGKSAPLKLSL
+36 TALGKSAPLKLSL

-103 AHMELCV
+103 SHMELCV

-124 FGHLME
+124 FGNLME

-141 KTKHFRQPRKF
+141 KTKPSRQPRKF
-152 FQRKTENK
+152 FQREGENE
-160 SSKHQQKHP
+160 HNEQQP
-169 RSSSPLWLHFGYKL
+169 ERSRSSAPLWLRFGYKL
-183 LPHRRLLRSAVAM
+183 LPHRRLLRNAVAM
-196 GAVAQRLRLAPKK
+196 GAVAQRLRLIPKK

-215 PLRQGKLR
+215 PFRQGKLR
-223 PSGDPSRESSSLG
+223 PSDDPSRESSRPS
-236 SIIGSGKSDI
+236 STIGSGNNNIGKSDL
-246 SEDDT
+246 SHRNT
-251 SRSSPSSNSNVG
+251 NSN
-263 ESDTSSG
+263 
-270 NTSSDKGTV
+270 KGTV

-299 KVIEAAGTK
+299 QVIEATGVK
-308 VSFPGNKANCCGSLH
+308 VIFPSNKANCCGSLH

-345 NAPILVNSAGCGAVL
+345 DAPILVNSAGCGAVL
-360 KDYGNILG
+360 KDYGNTLQ
-368 TEEARQFSSRVKDIH
+368 TEEARKFSSRVKDIH
-383 EWLAGQPAESPL
+383 EWLAEQPAESSPTMTE
-395 AIAKSPSAPTANSD
+395 SPSAPTATPD
-409 TTTASDIVAPQPVE
+409 ATTTSETATPQPTAS
-423 EPITTPASHSSTEAS
+423 PAPTPASHSSTAAS
-438 KPCVAK
+438 KSNVAK

-462 NSVRDALQPFAEIA
+462 NSVREALQSYAEIA

-490 YSFTHPELAA
+490 YSFTHPEVAA

-531 PLQALGIDIIHPV
+531 PLQALGISIIHPV
-544 EIIRDHLQR
+544 EIINDHI

>member
-1 MNTSST
+1 MSTSST
-7 SSPLNTNAALGK
+7 PSSLNTDAALGK

-24 AGEYGKAAGPLN
+24 AGEYDNAAGPLN
-36 TDAALGKSAPLKLSL
+36 TDAALGKSVPLKLSL

-130 QTREALTEQSV
+130 QTREALAEQSV
-141 KTKHFRQPRKF
+141 KTKTSRQPRQF
-152 FQRKTENK
+152 FQRKTANK
-160 SSKHQQKHP
+160 NNEQQRERHH
-169 RSSSPLWLHFGYKL
+169 SSSPLWLRFGYKL
-183 LPHRRLLRSAVAM
+183 LPHRRLLRSAVAA
-196 GAVAQRLRLAPKK
+196 GAIAQRLRLVPKK

-223 PSGDPSRESSSLG
+223 PSGDPNRESSS
-236 SIIGSGKSDI
+236 IGHSN
-246 SEDDT
+246 T
-251 SRSSPSSNSNVG
+251 SNSNAG
-263 ESDTSSG
+263 RNDPSLN
-270 NTSSDKGTV
+270 NTNSDKGTV
-279 WLFTGCIMDAAMR
+279 WLFTGCIMDSAMR

-299 KVIEAAGTK
+299 KVIEATGAK
-308 VSFPGNKANCCGSLH
+308 VGFPNRQANCCGSLH
-323 RHAGLAKDA
+323 RHAGLAKEA
-332 AKLAHR
+332 AKLARR
-338 TIAAFPG
+338 TITAFPG

-360 KDYGNILG
+360 KDYGNILQ
-368 TEEARQFSSRVKDIH
+368 TEEAHKFSSRVKDIH
-383 EWLAGQPAESPL
+383 EWLAEQQVEPPSVMAKAPSASTATSNVTTNSETATSKPAEEPATTSASP
-395 AIAKSPSAPTANSD
+395 PSTA
-409 TTTASDIVAPQPVE
+409 
-423 EPITTPASHSSTEAS
+423 AS
-438 KPCVAK
+438 KPLVAK
-444 PKVAILDPCHL
+444 PRVAILDPCHL
-455 RHAQGVH
+455 RHAQGAH
-462 NSVRDALQPFAEIA
+462 NSVREALQPFAEIA

-490 YSFTHPELAA
+490 YSFTHPEVAI
-500 AIRNRKIEAIQRSG
+500 AIRSRKIEAIQRSG
-514 ATQVAAANPGCI
+514 ATQAAAANPGCI

-531 PLQALGIDIIHPV
+531 PLQALGISIVHPV
-544 EIIRDHLQR
+544 EIISDHLQR

>member
-1 MNTSST
+1 MTTSST
-7 SSPLNTNAALGK
+7 SSPLNTN
-19 SAVHA
+19 
-24 AGEYGKAAGPLN
+24 
-36 TDAALGKSAPLKLSL
+36 TALGKSAPLKLSL

-103 AHMELCV
+103 SHMELCV

-130 QTREALTEQSV
+130 QTREALTEQSA
-141 KTKHFRQPRKF
+141 KTKPFRQPRKF
-152 FQRKTENK
+152 FQRKTE
-160 SSKHQQKHP
+160 SERSKHQQKRTH
-169 RSSSPLWLHFGYKL
+169 SSSPIWLRFGYKL
-183 LPHRRLLRSAVAM
+183 LPHPRLLRSAVAM
-196 GAVAQRLRLAPKK
+196 GAVAQRLRLVPKK

-215 PLRQGKLR
+215 PFRQGKLR
-223 PSGDPSRESSSLG
+223 PSGNPSRESSS
-236 SIIGSGKSDI
+236 S
-246 SEDDT
+246 
-251 SRSSPSSNSNVG
+251 
-263 ESDTSSG
+263 SSG
-270 NTSSDKGTV
+270 NNTV
-279 WLFTGCIMDAAMR
+279 WLFTGCIMDATMR

-299 KVIEAAGTK
+299 KVVEATGAK

-332 AKLAHR
+332 VKLARR

-345 NAPILVNSAGCGAVL
+345 DAPILVNSAGCGAVL
-360 KDYGNILG
+360 KDYGNILQ
-368 TEEARQFSSRVKDIH
+368 TEEARKFSSRVKDIH
-383 EWLAGQPAESPL
+383 EWLAEHELPQVMTETSTASTVTSDVATASETVASQPA
-395 AIAKSPSAPTANSD
+395 ASAAD
-409 TTTASDIVAPQPVE
+409 TT
-423 EPITTPASHSSTEAS
+423 ASHSSTAAS
-438 KPCVAK
+438 KSNVAK
-444 PKVAILDPCHL
+444 PKIAVLDPCHL

-462 NSVRDALQPFAEIA
+462 NSVREALQPYAEIA

-490 YSFTHPELAA
+490 YSFTHPELAT

-531 PLQALGIDIIHPV
+531 PLQALGISIIHPV
-544 EIIRDHLQR
+544 EIISDHLQR